1 MLLLLLLATVIATA
15 SCSLVVP
22 VLRHVSVEMVA
33 SSSSS
38 SVVVRSLLV
47 VLHEPLVASA
57 VLSQSELTLTGV
69 RSALSSPTVEPRR
82 RSTAVPP
89 PPLGPCGSSGSSSTP
104 TPPGTCPA
112 IPAADGWPKRANIH
126 PTSC

>member
-89 PPLGPCGSSGSSSTP
+89 LWGPCGSSGSSSTP
-104 TPPGTCPA
+104 TPPCTEPGTP
-112 IPAADGWPKRANIH
+112 ADGWPKRANIH